1 MKVWTKV
8 RLKDQNK
15 KIEQVSRSLTN
26 YLYAY
31 GPSSEVK
38 EKYNISES
46 DYAKMSQYTANRI
59 SGILLLYL
67 AKDYK
72 RINDIANKYNLNNEV
87 IKNIN
92 PEIEGYVSK

>member
-26 YLYAY
+26 YLDAY
-31 GPSSEVK
+31 GPASEVK

>member
-26 YLYAY
+26 YLYGY
-31 GPSSEVK
+31 GPASEVK

-67 AKDYK
+67 AKDY
-72 RINDIANKYNLNNEV
+72 
-87 IKNIN
+87 
-92 PEIEGYVSK
+92 

>member
-1 MKVWTKV
+1 MI
-8 RLKDQNK
+8 DFF
-15 KIEQVSRSLTN
+15 I
-26 YLYAY
+26 
-31 GPSSEVK
+31 SEVK